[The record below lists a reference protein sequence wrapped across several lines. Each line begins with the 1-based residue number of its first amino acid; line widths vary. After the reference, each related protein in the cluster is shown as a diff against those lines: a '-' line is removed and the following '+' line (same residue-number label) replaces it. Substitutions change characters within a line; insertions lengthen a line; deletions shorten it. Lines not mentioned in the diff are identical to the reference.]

1 MDCDT
6 MITVG
11 EHYIT
16 PNDAEKIEELLSKIT
31 DKKIREKLSM
41 VISNCKVQKREW
53 EIMHTVNGNA
63 DIDSVEAASASFS
76 LDGTNYPPYGKGIRG
91 R

>member
-1 MDCDT
+1 
-6 MITVG
+6 MITQG

-31 DKKIREKLSM
+31 DKKIRQKLGM

-76 LDGTNYPPYGKGIRG
+76 LDGTNYPSYGKGIRG

>member
-1 MDCDT
+1 MGD
-6 MITVG
+6 
-11 EHYIT
+11 
-16 PNDAEKIEELLSKIT
+16 L
-31 DKKIREKLSM
+31 
-41 VISNCKVQKREW
+41 
-53 EIMHTVNGNA
+53 HTVNGNA